1 MHIHY
6 EVDEHQHLHDD
17 ELATFSL
24 RKRRSSTHT
33 MYLVEKICTSPRTLV
48 PIWFLFLPL
57 LPSSFRIAPQRST
70 LPDLRHGLQ
79 TSLRLHTLCETIG
92 NLH

>member
-33 MYLVEKICTSPRTLV
+33 MYLVEKICTSPRT
-48 PIWFLFLPL
+48 WHTKTY
-57 LPSSFRIAPQRST
+57 SSR
-70 LPDLRHGLQ
+70 RHVL
-79 TSLRLHTLCETIG
+79 
-92 NLH
+92 